1 MGETDLR
8 SMMDDH
14 ALNRVPEEER
24 KSWIQLSNN
33 TMGITSTLVVSL
45 SGALATFTAGFAIG
59 LLTGIIA
66 VIVGSI
72 FGYLVGNIARN
83 EGLSS
88 TVITRYY
95 GFGIKG
101 SVVVA
106 LIFGFMIL
114 GFLSLENVLLY
125 HGILFFLEMKPT
137 LLNAIVIY
145 SLLTAVW
152 ILLSLFGIRLVYR
165 FASITL
171 AALLVIM
178 VYMMINALGFS
189 GVPLGEIFFFDS
201 QFGLSSSGM
210 AFIAALN
217 ILIGTTGA
225 LSLVSADSC
234 RYAKTKKDVFLT
246 NLFGMIMMNVVM
258 LIFGAIIAYVGMKPV
273 VEYYV
278 NNLGMTEEAARA
290 VVLNDIA
297 AFFIILAG
305 VVGFILMLLAN
316 GKAQVLN
323 TYSGSLALA
332 NLFSAFG
339 LKGNRAFFV
348 ILANAI
354 ALLMISLNI
363 LGFVERYLGW
373 LGVLTTCV
381 ATIVIV
387 DYYYVRRITHK
398 DVDPAMRESINW
410 AGIATLVIASAVA
423 FSTDFIPIDFVTSTV
438 LSIILYPLI
447 RLYILKPVLRPISED
462 IGDQYHV
469 SGS

>member
-1 MGETDLR
+1 MMGGMHMGETDLR

-297 AFFIILAG
+297 AFFIILA
-305 VVGFILMLLAN
+305 
-316 GKAQVLN
+316 
-323 TYSGSLALA
+323 
-332 NLFSAFG
+332 
-339 LKGNRAFFV
+339 
-348 ILANAI
+348 NAI

>member
-297 AFFIILAG
+297 AFFIILA
-305 VVGFILMLLAN
+305 
-316 GKAQVLN
+316 
-323 TYSGSLALA
+323 
-332 NLFSAFG
+332 
-339 LKGNRAFFV
+339 
-348 ILANAI
+348 NAI